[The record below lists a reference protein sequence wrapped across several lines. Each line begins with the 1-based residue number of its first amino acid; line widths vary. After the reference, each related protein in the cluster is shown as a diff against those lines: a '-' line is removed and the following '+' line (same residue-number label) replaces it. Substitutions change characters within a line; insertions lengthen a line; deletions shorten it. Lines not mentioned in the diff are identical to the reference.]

1 MRVLIL
7 GNKGMLG
14 ADLQEVFRDH
24 EVFGWDREEIDISS
38 EMQVDKK
45 VTELKPDVVINSA
58 AYNAVDDAE
67 KNENVANSI
76 NGDAVGF
83 LAKTCKKNGII
94 LVHYSTNYVFDGTN
108 KNGYREK
115 DKPNPQSKYAE
126 SKVLGEQLLQKFTKK
141 FYLIRTARI
150 FGNPAKSSI
159 AKKSFVNVMIELAGK
174 QSEVKVVDEEYSN
187 TTYSKDLAKRTR
199 EILEWK
205 KSYGIYH
212 VTNEGACTW
221 YEFAKNI
228 FEFKGIHV
236 KILPVTSKEFPRPAA
251 RPSYS
256 VLVNT
261 KLPPLR
267 KWEDALKEY
276 LGDY

>member
-14 ADLQEVFRDH
+14 ADLQEIFRDH
-24 EVFGWDREEIDISS
+24 EVFGWDKEKIDISN
-38 EMQVDKK
+38 ERQVEEK
-45 VTELKPDVVINSA
+45 VNELEPDVIINSA
-58 AYNAVDDAE
+58 AYNAVDEAE
-67 KNENVANSI
+67 KNPNLANSI

-83 LAKTCKKNGII
+83 LAKNCKKNDII

-115 DKPNPQSKYAE
+115 DKPNPQSKYAK

-150 FGNPAKSSI
+150 FGNLAKSSI
-159 AKKSFVNVMIELAGK
+159 AKKSFVNMMIELASK
-174 QSEVKVVDEEYSN
+174 QSEIKVVDEEYSN
-187 TTYSKDLAKRTR
+187 TTYSKDLAKRTK

-205 KSYGIYH
+205 KPYGTYH

-221 YEFAKNI
+221 YEFAKKI
-228 FEFKGIHV
+228 FEYKGIDI
-236 KILPVTSKEFPRPAA
+236 KIIPVTSKEFPRPAA
-251 RPSYS
+251 RPLYS
-256 VLVNT
+256 ALINT
-261 KLPPLR
+261 KLPTMR

-276 LGDY
+276 LG

>member
-1 MRVLIL
+1 MKVLIL

-14 ADLQEVFRDH
+14 ADLQEVFRDQ
-24 EVFGWDREEIDISS
+24 EVFGWDREEIDITN
-38 EMQVDKK
+38 ETQVDEKI
-45 VTELKPDVVINSA
+45 TELKPSVVINAA

-67 KNENVANSI
+67 KNLNVANSI

-83 LAKTCKKNGII
+83 LAKTCKKNDII
-94 LVHYSTNYVFDGTN
+94 LIHYSTNYVFDGMN
-108 KNGYREK
+108 RNGYKEK

-126 SKVLGEQLLQKFTKK
+126 SKVLGEQLLQKQTKK

-150 FGNPAKSSI
+150 FGNPAKSDM
-159 AKKSFVNVMIELAGK
+159 AKKSFVNVMLDLANK
-174 QSEVKVVDEEYSN
+174 QSEIKVVDEEYSN
-187 TTYSKDLAKRTR
+187 TTYSKDLAKRTG

-221 YEFAKNI
+221 YEFAKKI
-228 FEFKGIHV
+228 FELKGINI
-236 KILPVTSKEFPRPAA
+236 KIIPVTSKEFPRPAV
-251 RPSYS
+251 RPPYS
-256 VLVNT
+256 VLINT
-261 KLPPLR
+261 KLPTMR

-276 LGDY
+276 VG